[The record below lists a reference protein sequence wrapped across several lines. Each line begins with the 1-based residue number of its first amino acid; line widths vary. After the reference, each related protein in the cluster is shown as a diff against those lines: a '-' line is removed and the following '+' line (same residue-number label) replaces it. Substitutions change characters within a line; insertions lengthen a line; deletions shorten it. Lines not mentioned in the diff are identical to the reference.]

1 MLLINFGLN
10 TALWRRQAQGPTQAR
25 SRKCLFI
32 SGYVQHFLY
41 VNGLCLGVCHQLI
54 ELVVVISEEKKLVF
68 FANVCFICELKV
80 DDLWI

>member
-1 MLLINFGLN
+1 MSAGVCHVDMDE
-10 TALWRRQAQGPTQAR
+10 RPR
-25 SRKCLFI
+25 
-32 SGYVQHFLY
+32 
-41 VNGLCLGVCHQLI
+41 GLCLGVCHQLI